1 MLYIL
6 LLLAGSNLYLIGQIY
21 RMHVLPPL
29 YFMAFI
35 LLLGGLFVWMIYGFQ
50 RGKNLGKLMALV
62 LCAVLAVTGIIG
74 NQYLN
79 STNNTLDEISGE
91 PIVKDHSIE
100 LYIYKDS
107 TVSLEQEDQILRIGV
122 LKHQYRNYVNLAI
135 SQLRDICSNLEIVE
149 CDTASM
155 MDNMLQSHQIDAM
168 LMDSHMLSIMQ
179 DEAKHKNLEKDIR
192 SIYTYEY
199 IVKNEEVLKPVDV
212 TNEPFTVLIS
222 GSDSRK
228 GIDETAR
235 SDSNMLVTVNPKEKI
250 LLMVSI
256 PRDYY
261 VQIDCDTTM
270 GCAAGEYDK
279 LTHTGLY
286 GTDVTEMTIEHLLS
300 VEINYHARVC
310 FSTLVN
316 VVDALGGISVS
327 NETTFRDRYDK
338 YTFEEG
344 VIHLDGDMA
353 LAYARERYAFAS
365 GDRQRG
371 RNQMKVLSA
380 IVRKAAS
387 PSIVTQYQDVLYAI
401 SDTFTTNMSTDEM
414 MALVNLQLQ
423 DHSSWRIYSFS
434 MDGQGASMPS
444 VEYGSDVSVIQP
456 DSQAV
461 TQVRKD
467 NRAVKN
473 GQTPPYLNKKEKEK

>member
-1 MLYIL
+1 
-6 LLLAGSNLYLIGQIY
+6 
-21 RMHVLPPL
+21 MHVLPPL

-35 LLLGGLFVWMIYGFQ
+35 LLLGGIFVWMIYGFQ

-79 STNNTLDEISGE
+79 STKNTLDEISGE

-107 TVSLEQEDQILRIGV
+107 TVSLDDPDQNLRIGV
-122 LKHQYRNYVNLAI
+122 LKYQYRNYVNLAI

-149 CDTASM
+149 CDTALM

-199 IVKNEEVLKPVDV
+199 IVNNEEVLKPVDV

-261 VQIDCDTTM
+261 VQIDCDATM

-286 GTDVTEMTIEHLLS
+286 GTEVTEMTIEHLLS

-344 VIHLDGDMA
+344 VNHLDGDMA

-444 VEYGSDVSVIQP
+444 IEYGSDVSVIEP

-467 NRAVKN
+467 IRAVKN

>member
-1 MLYIL
+1 
-6 LLLAGSNLYLIGQIY
+6 
-21 RMHVLPPL
+21 MHVLPPL
-29 YFMAFI
+29 YFMAFFFLI
-35 LLLGGLFVWMIYGFQ
+35 GGLFVWMVYGFQ
-50 RGKNLGKLMALV
+50 RGKNLGKLMAMV
-62 LCAVLAVTGIIG
+62 LCALLAITGVLG
-74 NQYLN
+74 NQYMN
-79 STNNTLDEISGE
+79 STKNTLDEISNE
-91 PIVKDHSIE
+91 PVINNHSIE
-100 LYIYKDS
+100 LYIEKDS

-135 SQLRDICSNLEIVE
+135 SQLRDICPNLEIVE
-149 CDTASM
+149 CDTAGM
-155 MDNMLQSHQIDAM
+155 MDSLLQSNQIDAM
-168 LMDSHMLSIMQ
+168 LMDSQMVAIMQ
-179 DEAKHKNLEKDIR
+179 DEAKHKNLEKDIY
-192 SIYTYEY
+192 SIYAYEY

-212 TNEPFTVLIS
+212 TSQPFTVLIS

-228 GIDETAR
+228 GINETAR

-316 VVDALGGISVS
+316 VVDALGGISVN

-344 VIHLDGDMA
+344 VIHLNGDMA

-371 RNQMKVLSA
+371 KNQMKVLSA

-387 PSIVTQYQDVLYAI
+387 PSIVTQYQDVLHAI
-401 SDTFTTNMSTDEM
+401 SDTFTTNMSKDEM

-467 NRAVKN
+467 IRAVKN

>member
-1 MLYIL
+1 
-6 LLLAGSNLYLIGQIY
+6 
-21 RMHVLPPL
+21 MHVLPPL

-79 STNNTLDEISGE
+79 STKNTLDEISGE

-107 TVSLEQEDQILRIGV
+107 TVSLDDPDQNLRIGV
-122 LKHQYRNYVNLAI
+122 LKYQYRNYVNLAI

-199 IVKNEEVLKPVDV
+199 IVNNEEVLKPVDV

-261 VQIDCDTTM
+261 VQIDCDATM
-270 GCAAGEYDK
+270 GCPAGEYDK

-286 GTDVTEMTIEHLLS
+286 GTEVTEMTIEHLLS

-467 NRAVKN
+467 IRAVKN